1 MPPQIVRLVL
11 LTVGILGTYFTGR
24 YFLTPP
30 SFYQYGFYRGAAI
43 EELAARRPEFAG
55 KAACDKN
62 CHGKTIEMLAKGEHK
77 TVSCEAC
84 HGICREHVEDR
95 QVEVKAAAPDGA
107 REVRHV
113 RCTRC
118 HEADPA
124 RSTWIKQIES
134 KKHYSGQRCTEC
146 HLPHQPNEVP
156 DDPPKKAS

>member
-11 LTVGILGTYFTGR
+11 LTILIVTSYATAR

-30 SFYQYGFYRGAAI
+30 TFHEYGFYRGAAL
-43 EELAARRPEFAG
+43 EEIAVARSPGFAG

-62 CHGKTIEMLAKGEHK
+62 CHGKALDMLAKGDHK
-77 TVSCEAC
+77 TVSCESC

-95 QVEVKAAAPDGA
+95 QVKV
-107 REVRHV
+107 VSHV

-124 RSTWIKQIES
+124 RSKWIKQIES

-146 HLPHQPNEVP
+146 HVPHQPNEVP
-156 DDPPKKAS
+156 DEPKK